1 MLRKIRIALAIAMIT
16 LVTLLFLGVS
26 WRLNLWINWVA
37 KIQLLPAVL
46 AMNFI
51 VIGLLVAVTLIF
63 GRIYCSIVCPLGV
76 MQDFFSWIGGKI
88 WKNRFH
94 RTKERKWVRYSLL
107 GVFVLCLIIGFAPVT
122 TLLAPYSAYGR
133 IINSL
138 FRPLY
143 DMLIN
148 TLAGMETDT
157 YYFSEVE
164 IWMRSVTTFV
174 VAIITLI
181 ILALIALRHGRAY
194 CNTVCPVGTAL
205 SFLARFSLLKVR
217 LDKSKCKECGLCE
230 KNCKASAIDFRT
242 GDVDYSR
249 CVVCGDCLAKCKFDA
264 LHFSLPKG
272 KKSETA
278 PPSSTSPTDA
288 GRRTFLATA
297 GMLTATAAMAQTKMK
312 VDGGLA
318 VIEDKQQPERKTRIT
333 PPGSI
338 SHRNMNRHCTACQLC
353 VSACPND
360 VLRPSTEFSTFM
372 QPVMSFERG
381 YCRPE
386 CSRCSEVCPTGAIR
400 KITPAD
406 KTAIHVGHAV
416 WIAKNCLPLTDG
428 VSCGNCAHHCPTG
441 AIQMIEYEGVQVPA
455 VDANKCIGC
464 GACENLCP
472 ARPFSA
478 IYVEGN
484 EQHVN
489 N

>member
-1 MLRKIRIALAIAMIT
+1 MLRKTRIALGAVMIT
-16 LVTLLFLGVS
+16 LVTLLFLNVS

-46 AMNFI
+46 ALNFI
-51 VIGLLVAVTLIF
+51 VIGLLVAVTLVF

-94 RTKERKWVRYSLL
+94 RTKEHKWLRYSLL
-107 GVFVLCLIIGFAPVT
+107 GIFVVCLIVGFAPAT

-143 DMLIN
+143 DMLVN
-148 TLAGMETDT
+148 ALASMETDT

-194 CNTVCPVGTAL
+194 CNTICPVGTAL
-205 SFLARFSLLKVR
+205 SFFARFSFFKIR
-217 LDKSKCKECGLCE
+217 FNKDKCKSCGLCE
-230 KNCKASAIDFRT
+230 KNCRASAIDFRS

-249 CVVCGDCLAKCKFDA
+249 CVVCGDCLDKCKFDA

-272 KKSETA
+272 KKNETA
-278 PPSSTSPTDA
+278 EQPSSPTDA

-318 VIEDKQQPERKTRIT
+318 VIEDKQSPERKTRIT

-338 SHRNMNRHCTACQLC
+338 SHSNMSRHCTACQLC

-360 VLRPSTEFSTFM
+360 VLRPATRLGNFM
-372 QPVMSFERG
+372 QPEMSFERG

-416 WIAKNCLPLTDG
+416 WIGKNCLPLTDG
-428 VSCGNCAHHCPTG
+428 VSCGNCARHCPTG

-455 VDANKCIGC
+455 VDTNKCIGC

-484 EQHVN
+484 EQHVIN
-489 N
+489 

>member
-1 MLRKIRIALAIAMIT
+1 MLRKIRITLAIAMIT

-51 VIGLLVAVTLIF
+51 VIAALIVLTLVF
-63 GRIYCSIVCPLGV
+63 GRIYCSVICPLGV

-88 WKNRFH
+88 WKNRFRH
-94 RTKERKWVRYSLL
+94 TKEHKWLRYSLL
-107 GVFVLCLIIGFAPVT
+107 GIFVVCLIIGFAPVT

-133 IINSL
+133 IVNSL

-143 DMLIN
+143 DMLN
-148 TLAGMETDT
+148 NALAGMETDT
-157 YYFSEVE
+157 YHFSQVE
-164 IWMRSVTTFV
+164 IWMRSVTTFA
-174 VAIITLI
+174 VAIATLLVLAF
-181 ILALIALRHGRAY
+181 LALRYGRTY
-194 CNTVCPVGTAL
+194 CNTICPVGTAL
-205 SFLARFSLLKVR
+205 SFFARFSLLKIR
-217 LDKSKCKECGLCE
+217 FDNDKCKSCGMCE

-249 CVVCGDCLAKCKFDA
+249 CVVCGDCLDKCKFDA

-278 PPSSTSPTDA
+278 EQPSSPSDPT
-288 GRRTFLATA
+288 RRMFLATA
-297 GMLTATAAMAQTKMK
+297 GMLTATAAMAQTQMK

-318 VIEDKQQPERKTRIT
+318 VIEDKQAPERKTRIT

-338 SHRNMNRHCTACQLC
+338 SLNNMSRHCTACQLC

-416 WIAKNCLPLTDG
+416 WIGKNCLPLTDG
-428 VSCGNCAHHCPTG
+428 VSCGNCARHCPTG

-484 EQHVN
+484 EQHVIN
-489 N
+489 